1 MNPSAPRADR
11 RPVLAAALFAALTGT
26 ALAAESSAPVDTLA
40 SGSFSA
46 IDQPQQTVLHDA
58 AAYAAL
64 WAVHAAHE
72 DPPAAAPVVDFGK
85 DTVAAVFAGSQPN
98 GGVTLTAI
106 DLKRE
111 GADWRLRLE
120 LHKPGPDCIVT
131 QVMTQPWTLV
141 RIPGSGQTV
150 RITVQETVTPCG
162 H

>member
-1 MNPSAPRADR
+1 MNPSAPRAGR
-11 RPVLAAALFAALTGT
+11 RPVMAAALFAAVTRA
-26 ALAAESSAPVDTLA
+26 ALAAEFGAPVDTLA

-64 WAVHAAHE
+64 WALHAAHE

-98 GGVTLTAI
+98 GGVTLAAT

-111 GADWRLRLE
+111 GAGWHLRLE
-120 LHKPGPDCIVT
+120 LRKLGPDCIAT
-131 QVMTQPWTLV
+131 QVMTQPWALL
-141 RIPGSGQTV
+141 RIPGSGQSV
-150 RITVQETVTPCG
+150 SITVQERVAPCG
-162 H
+162 P

>member
-1 MNPSAPRADR
+1 MNSSAPRAGR
-11 RPVLAAALFAALTGT
+11 RPVLAAALFAALTRA
-26 ALAAESSAPVDTLA
+26 ALAAESGAPVDTLA

-58 AAYAAL
+58 VAYAAL
-64 WAVHAAHE
+64 WALHAAHK
-72 DPPAAAPVVDFGK
+72 DPPAAAPSVDFGK

-98 GGVTLTAI
+98 GGVTLAAT

-111 GADWRLRLE
+111 GAGWRLRLE
-120 LHKPGPDCIVT
+120 LRKPGTDCIVT
-131 QVMTQPWTLV
+131 QVMTQPWALV

-150 RITVQETVTPCG
+150 GVDIRETEQSCR

>member
-1 MNPSAPRADR
+1 MNPSAPRAGR
-11 RPVLAAALFAALTGT
+11 RPVLAVALFAALTGA

-40 SGSFSA
+40 SGSFSG

-64 WAVHAAHE
+64 WILHAAHE
-72 DPPAAAPVVDFGK
+72 DPPAVAPAVDFGK
-85 DTVAAVFAGSQPN
+85 ETVAAVFAGSQPN
-98 GGVTLTAI
+98 GGVTLAAT

-120 LHKPGPDCIVT
+120 LRKPGPDCIVT
-131 QVMTQPWTLV
+131 QVMTQPWALV
-141 RIPGSGQTV
+141 RIPGKGQAV
-150 RITVQETVTPCG
+150 SVDIRETEQSCR